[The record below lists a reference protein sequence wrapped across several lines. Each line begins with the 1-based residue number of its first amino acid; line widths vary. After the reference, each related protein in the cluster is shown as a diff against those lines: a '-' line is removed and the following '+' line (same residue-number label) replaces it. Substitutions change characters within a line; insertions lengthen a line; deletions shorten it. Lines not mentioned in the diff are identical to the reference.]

1 MTATAGYGPG
11 EPIDPVP
18 VAALFGAV
26 AGLLSVA
33 FPFFEG
39 LTAALSALLLVSRL
53 YRLPYD
59 RGPARSPWRTGGAVA
74 AAGLGWAAFFGAP
87 AALAPVRGL
96 LLGGAGVL
104 FWWWTRAERAQGRGT
119 R

>member
-1 MTATAGYGPG
+1 MTATSGFRTGD
-11 EPIDPVP
+11 PIDPVP
-18 VAALFGAV
+18 VAAFFGAV

-53 YRLPYD
+53 YRHPYD
-59 RGPARSPWRTGGAVA
+59 RSRARSAWRTGGAVA
-74 AAGLGWAAFFGAP
+74 AAGFGWAAFFGAP
-87 AALAPVRGL
+87 GALAPVRGL

-104 FWWWTRAERAQGRGT
+104 FWWWSRPERAEGRGT